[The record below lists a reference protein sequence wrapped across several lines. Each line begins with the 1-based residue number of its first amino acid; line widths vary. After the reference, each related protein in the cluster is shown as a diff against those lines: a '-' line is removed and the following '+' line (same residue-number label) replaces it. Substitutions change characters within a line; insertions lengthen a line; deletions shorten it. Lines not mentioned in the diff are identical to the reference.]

1 MNRISNILL
10 FCTLLLAGCGLTAKR
25 SVSESGQSS
34 VSAGG
39 VPTNNMQWGASGG
52 LSFSGDSA
60 YAYAAAQVAFGP
72 RVPGTD
78 AHHDCVQYIGRTL
91 ERFGATVEI
100 QTGEVM
106 RYDGE
111 WQHVANICAYLP
123 ADSAYQGEK
132 TVLLCAHYDSR
143 PWADQEEDYSHRMSP
158 IPGAN
163 DGASGV
169 GVLMEVARRWQNL
182 SERKRP
188 VEIVLFDC
196 EDMGT
201 PQFYTG
207 KQREHT
213 WCLGA
218 QLWARTIVAQT
229 LKPSNPQLSPP
240 FREGQ
245 GVGFSNPQHSTHY
258 AYGILLDMV
267 GDPNASFP
275 REYYSEQYAGKYVE
289 KIWRTAEQ
297 LGYGHRFVSTR
308 SYPIT
313 DDHYYVNTIAKIP
326 CVDIIHYVPGSETGF
341 AWWWHT
347 HSDDMRNVN
356 PGTLQEVGKVLMS
369 VLNE

>member
-1 MNRISNILL
+1 MQIRNLKYLL
-10 FCTLLLAGCGLTAKR
+10 LACTLLLAGCGLSAKR

-34 VSAGG
+34 VS
-39 VPTNNMQWGASGG
+39 G

-60 YAYAAAQVAFGP
+60 SAYVAGQVAFGP

-111 WQHVANICAYLP
+111 WQHVANICAHLP

-169 GVLMEVARRWQNL
+169 GVLMEVARQWQNL

-218 QLWARTIVAQT
+218 QLWARTIVESRKSKVESGLSAQR
-229 LKPSNPQLSPP
+229 SVS
-240 FREGQ
+240 ESGQ
-245 GVGFSNPQHSTHY
+245 SSVSAAVCVSIT
-258 AYGILLDMV
+258 
-267 GDPNASFP
+267 ASSMP
-275 REYYSEQYAGKYVE
+275 AS
-289 KIWRTAEQ
+289 
-297 LGYGHRFVSTR
+297 
-308 SYPIT
+308 
-313 DDHYYVNTIAKIP
+313 
-326 CVDIIHYVPGSETGF
+326 
-341 AWWWHT
+341 
-347 HSDDMRNVN
+347 M
-356 PGTLQEVGKVLMS
+356 
-369 VLNE
+369 

>member
-1 MNRISNILL
+1 MQIRNLKYLL
-10 FCTLLLAGCGLTAKR
+10 LACTLLLAGCGLSAKR

-39 VPTNNMQWGASGG
+39 

-60 YAYAAAQVAFGP
+60 YAYVAGQVAFGP

-111 WQHVANICAYLP
+111 WQHVANICAHLP

-169 GVLMEVARRWQNL
+169 GVLMEVARQWQNL

-218 QLWARTIVAQT
+218 QLWARMLVE
-229 LKPSNPQLSPP
+229 S
-240 FREGQ
+240 RESKA
-245 GVGFSNPQHSTHY
+245 VY
-258 AYGILLDMV
+258 AFGILLDMV

-297 LGYGHRFVSTR
+297 LGYAHRFVSTR

-356 PGTLQEVGKVLMS
+356 PGTLQEVGKVLMR
-369 VLNE
+369 VIGE

>member
-1 MNRISNILL
+1 MQIRNLKYLL
-10 FCTLLLAGCGLTAKR
+10 LACTLLLAGCGLSAKR

-39 VPTNNMQWGASGG
+39 

-60 YAYAAAQVAFGP
+60 YAYVAGQVAFGP

-169 GVLMEVARRWQNL
+169 GVLMEVARQWQNL

-218 QLWARTIVAQT
+218 QLWARMLVE
-229 LKPSNPQLSPP
+229 S
-240 FREGQ
+240 RESKA
-245 GVGFSNPQHSTHY
+245 VY
-258 AYGILLDMV
+258 AFGILLDMV

-356 PGTLQEVGKVLMS
+356 PGTLQEGGKVVMA
-369 VLNE
+369 VLVE

>member
-1 MNRISNILL
+1 MQIRNLKYLL
-10 FCTLLLAGCGLTAKR
+10 LACTLLLAGCGLSAKR

-34 VSAGG
+34 VS
-39 VPTNNMQWGASGG
+39 G

-60 YAYAAAQVAFGP
+60 SAYVAGQVAFGP

-111 WQHVANICAYLP
+111 WQHVANICAHLP

-169 GVLMEVARRWQNL
+169 GVLMEVARQWQNL
-182 SERKRP
+182 NERKRP

-218 QLWARTIVAQT
+218 QLWARMLVE
-229 LKPSNPQLSPP
+229 S
-240 FREGQ
+240 RESKA
-245 GVGFSNPQHSTHY
+245 VY
-258 AYGILLDMV
+258 AFGILLDMV

-369 VLNE
+369 VIGE

>member
-1 MNRISNILL
+1 MQIRNLKYLL
-10 FCTLLLAGCGLTAKR
+10 LACTLLLAGCGLSAKR

-34 VSAGG
+34 VS
-39 VPTNNMQWGASGG
+39 G

-60 YAYAAAQVAFGP
+60 SAYVAGQVAFGP

-111 WQHVANICAYLP
+111 WQHVANICAHLP

-158 IPGAN
+158 ILGAN

-169 GVLMEVARRWQNL
+169 GVLMEVARQWQNL
-182 SERKRP
+182 SERKLP

-218 QLWARTIVAQT
+218 QLWARMLVESR
-229 LKPSNPQLSPP
+229 KSKVES
-240 FREGQ
+240 RESK
-245 GVGFSNPQHSTHY
+245 VESRESKAVY
-258 AYGILLDMV
+258 AFGILLDMV

-347 HSDDMRNVN
+347 YSDDMRNVN

-369 VLNE
+369 VIGE

>member
-1 MNRISNILL
+1 MQIRNLKYLL
-10 FCTLLLAGCGLTAKR
+10 LACTLLLAGCGLSAKR

-34 VSAGG
+34 VS
-39 VPTNNMQWGASGG
+39 G

-60 YAYAAAQVAFGP
+60 SAYVAGQVAFGP

-111 WQHVANICAYLP
+111 WQHVANICAHLP

-169 GVLMEVARRWQNL
+169 GVLMEVARQWQNL

-218 QLWARTIVAQT
+218 QLWARMLVE
-229 LKPSNPQLSPP
+229 S
-240 FREGQ
+240 RESKA
-245 GVGFSNPQHSTHY
+245 VY
-258 AYGILLDMV
+258 AFGILLDMV

-369 VLNE
+369 VIGE

>member
-1 MNRISNILL
+1 MCLSNHKYILL
-10 FCTLLLAGCGLTAKR
+10 ACTLLLAGCGLSAKR

-39 VPTNNMQWGASGG
+39 

-60 YAYAAAQVAFGP
+60 YAYVAGQVAFGP

-111 WQHVANICAYLP
+111 WQHVANICAHLP

-158 IPGAN
+158 ILGAN

-169 GVLMEVARRWQNL
+169 GVLMEVARQWQNL
-182 SERKRP
+182 SERKLP

-218 QLWARTIVAQT
+218 QLWARTIVESR
-229 LKPSNPQLSPP
+229 KSKVES
-240 FREGQ
+240 RESKA
-245 GVGFSNPQHSTHY
+245 VY
-258 AYGILLDMV
+258 AFGILLDMV

-289 KIWRTAEQ
+289 KIWHTAEQ

-369 VLNE
+369 VIGE

>member
-1 MNRISNILL
+1 MCLSNHKYILL
-10 FCTLLLAGCGLTAKR
+10 ACTLLLAGCGLSAKR

-39 VPTNNMQWGASGG
+39 

-60 YAYAAAQVAFGP
+60 YAYVAGQVAFGP

-111 WQHVANICAYLP
+111 WQHVANICAHLP

-158 IPGAN
+158 ILGAN

-169 GVLMEVARRWQNL
+169 GVLMEVARQWQNL

-218 QLWARTIVAQT
+218 QLWARTIVE
-229 LKPSNPQLSPP
+229 S
-240 FREGQ
+240 RESKA
-245 GVGFSNPQHSTHY
+245 VY
-258 AYGILLDMV
+258 AFGILLDMV

-369 VLNE
+369 VIGE

>member
-1 MNRISNILL
+1 MCLSNHKYILL
-10 FCTLLLAGCGLTAKR
+10 ACTLLLAGCGLSAKR

-39 VPTNNMQWGASGG
+39 

-60 YAYAAAQVAFGP
+60 YAYVAGQVAFGP

-111 WQHVANICAYLP
+111 WQHVANICAHLP

-158 IPGAN
+158 ILGAN

-169 GVLMEVARRWQNL
+169 GVLMEVARQWQNL

-218 QLWARTIVAQT
+218 QLWARMLVESR
-229 LKPSNPQLSPP
+229 KSKVES
-240 FREGQ
+240 RESK
-245 GVGFSNPQHSTHY
+245 VESRESKAVY
-258 AYGILLDMV
+258 AFGILLDMV

-347 HSDDMRNVN
+347 YSDDMRNVN

-369 VLNE
+369 VIGE

>member
-39 VPTNNMQWGASGG
+39 

-60 YAYAAAQVAFGP
+60 YAYVAGQVAFGP

-111 WQHVANICAYLP
+111 WQHVANICAHLP

-143 PWADQEEDYSHRMSP
+143 PWADQEEEYSHRMSP

-169 GVLMEVARRWQNL
+169 GVLMEVARQWQNL

-218 QLWARTIVAQT
+218 QLWARTIVAQRST
-229 LKPSNPQLSPP
+229 LNA
-240 FREGQ
+240 
-245 GVGFSNPQHSTHY
+245 QHSTHY
-258 AYGILLDMV
+258 AFGILLDMV

-369 VLNE
+369 VIGE

>member
-1 MNRISNILL
+1 MQIRNLKYLL
-10 FCTLLLAGCGLTAKR
+10 LACTLLLAGCGLSAKR

-34 VSAGG
+34 VS
-39 VPTNNMQWGASGG
+39 G

-60 YAYAAAQVAFGP
+60 SAYVAGQVAFGP

-169 GVLMEVARRWQNL
+169 GVLMEVARQWQNL

-218 QLWARTIVAQT
+218 QLWARMLVE
-229 LKPSNPQLSPP
+229 S
-240 FREGQ
+240 RESKA
-245 GVGFSNPQHSTHY
+245 VY
-258 AYGILLDMV
+258 AFGILLDMV

-369 VLNE
+369 VIGE

>member
-1 MNRISNILL
+1 MQIRNLKYLL
-10 FCTLLLAGCGLTAKR
+10 LACTLLLAGCGLSAKR

-39 VPTNNMQWGASGG
+39 

-60 YAYAAAQVAFGP
+60 YADVAGQVAFGP

-111 WQHVANICAYLP
+111 WQHVANICAHLP

-169 GVLMEVARRWQNL
+169 GVLMEVARQWQNL

-218 QLWARTIVAQT
+218 QLWARTIVE
-229 LKPSNPQLSPP
+229 S
-240 FREGQ
+240 RESKA
-245 GVGFSNPQHSTHY
+245 VY
-258 AYGILLDMV
+258 AFGILLDMV

-289 KIWRTAEQ
+289 KIWHTAEQ

-369 VLNE
+369 VIGE

>member
-1 MNRISNILL
+1 MQIRNLKYLL
-10 FCTLLLAGCGLTAKR
+10 LACTLLLAGCGLTAKR

-39 VPTNNMQWGASGG
+39 

-60 YAYAAAQVAFGP
+60 YAYVAGQVAFGP

-132 TVLLCAHYDSR
+132 AVLLCAHYDSR

-169 GVLMEVARRWQNL
+169 GVLMEVARQWQNL

-218 QLWARTIVAQT
+218 QLWARTIVDSRKSKVESGLSAQR
-229 LKPSNPQLSPP
+229 SVS
-240 FREGQ
+240 ESGQ
-245 GVGFSNPQHSTHY
+245 SSVSAAVY

-297 LGYGHRFVSTR
+297 LGYAHRFVSTR

-356 PGTLQEVGKVLMS
+356 PGTLQEVGKVVMA
-369 VLNE
+369 VLVE

>member
-1 MNRISNILL
+1 MQIRNLKYLL
-10 FCTLLLAGCGLTAKR
+10 LACTLLLAGCGLSAKR

-39 VPTNNMQWGASGG
+39 

-60 YAYAAAQVAFGP
+60 YAYVAGQVAFGP

-111 WQHVANICAYLP
+111 WQHVANICAHLP

-169 GVLMEVARRWQNL
+169 GVLMEVARQWQNL

-218 QLWARTIVAQT
+218 QLWARMLVE
-229 LKPSNPQLSPP
+229 S
-240 FREGQ
+240 RESKA
-245 GVGFSNPQHSTHY
+245 VY
-258 AYGILLDMV
+258 AFGILLDMV

-356 PGTLQEVGKVLMS
+356 PGTLQEGGKVVMA
-369 VLNE
+369 VLVE

>member
-1 MNRISNILL
+1 MCSL
-10 FCTLLLAGCGLTAKR
+10 LLLAGCGLSAKR
-25 SVSESGQSS
+25 SVSESGQFS
-34 VSAGG
+34 VSA
-39 VPTNNMQWGASGG
+39 GG

-60 YAYAAAQVAFGP
+60 YAYVAGQVAFGP

-91 ERFGATVEI
+91 ERLGAKVEI

-158 IPGAN
+158 ILGAN

-169 GVLMEVARRWQNL
+169 GVLMEVARQWQNL

-218 QLWARTIVAQT
+218 QLWARTIVESRKSKAVCQRSGLSAKAVSLLSAQRSMPT
-229 LKPSNPQLSPP
+229 AYCWTWSAT
-240 FREGQ
+240 R
-245 GVGFSNPQHSTHY
+245 THRSR
-258 AYGILLDMV
+258 GSIT
-267 GDPNASFP
+267 ASSMP
-275 REYYSEQYAGKYVE
+275 AS
-289 KIWRTAEQ
+289 
-297 LGYGHRFVSTR
+297 
-308 SYPIT
+308 
-313 DDHYYVNTIAKIP
+313 
-326 CVDIIHYVPGSETGF
+326 
-341 AWWWHT
+341 
-347 HSDDMRNVN
+347 M
-356 PGTLQEVGKVLMS
+356 
-369 VLNE
+369 

>member
-1 MNRISNILL
+1 MCLSNHKYILL
-10 FCTLLLAGCGLTAKR
+10 ACTLLLAGCGLSAKR

-39 VPTNNMQWGASGG
+39 

-60 YAYAAAQVAFGP
+60 YAYVAGQVAFGP

-111 WQHVANICAYLP
+111 WQHVANICAHLP

-158 IPGAN
+158 ILGAN

-169 GVLMEVARRWQNL
+169 GVLMEVARQWQNL
-182 SERKRP
+182 SERKLP

-218 QLWARTIVAQT
+218 QLWARTIVESRKSKAVCQRSGLSAKAVSLLSAQRSM
-229 LKPSNPQLSPP
+229 P
-240 FREGQ
+240 
-245 GVGFSNPQHSTHY
+245 
-258 AYGILLDMV
+258 
-267 GDPNASFP
+267 
-275 REYYSEQYAGKYVE
+275 
-289 KIWRTAEQ
+289 TA
-297 LGYGHRFVSTR
+297 
-308 SYPIT
+308 
-313 DDHYYVNTIAKIP
+313 
-326 CVDIIHYVPGSETGF
+326 
-341 AWWWHT
+341 
-347 HSDDMRNVN
+347 
-356 PGTLQEVGKVLMS
+356 
-369 VLNE
+369 

>member
-1 MNRISNILL
+1 MQIRNLKYLL
-10 FCTLLLAGCGLTAKR
+10 LACTLLLAGCGLSAKR

-39 VPTNNMQWGASGG
+39 

-60 YAYAAAQVAFGP
+60 YAYVAGQVAFGP

-111 WQHVANICAYLP
+111 WQHVANICAHLP
-123 ADSAYQGEK
+123 ADSAYQSEK
-132 TVLLCAHYDSR
+132 TVLLFAHYDSR

-169 GVLMEVARRWQNL
+169 GVLMEVARQWQNL

-218 QLWARTIVAQT
+218 QLWARMVVE
-229 LKPSNPQLSPP
+229 S
-240 FREGQ
+240 RESKA
-245 GVGFSNPQHSTHY
+245 VY
-258 AYGILLDMV
+258 AFGILLDMV

-356 PGTLQEVGKVLMS
+356 PGTLQEVGKVVMA
-369 VLNE
+369 VLVE

>member
-1 MNRISNILL
+1 MQIRNLKYLL
-10 FCTLLLAGCGLTAKR
+10 LACTLLLAGCGLSAKR

-39 VPTNNMQWGASGG
+39 

-60 YAYAAAQVAFGP
+60 YAYVAGQVAFGP

-111 WQHVANICAYLP
+111 WQHVANICAHLP

-143 PWADQEEDYSHRMSP
+143 PWADQEEDYGHRMSP

-169 GVLMEVARRWQNL
+169 GVLMEVARQWQNL

-218 QLWARTIVAQT
+218 QLWARTIVESRE
-229 LKPSNPQLSPP
+229 LKA
-240 FREGQ
+240 
-245 GVGFSNPQHSTHY
+245 VY
-258 AYGILLDMV
+258 AFGILLDMV

-289 KIWRTAEQ
+289 KIWHTAEQ

-369 VLNE
+369 VIGE

>member
-1 MNRISNILL
+1 MQIRNLKYLL
-10 FCTLLLAGCGLTAKR
+10 LACTLLLAGCGLSAKR

-34 VSAGG
+34 VS
-39 VPTNNMQWGASGG
+39 G

-60 YAYAAAQVAFGP
+60 SAYVAGQVAFGP

-111 WQHVANICAYLP
+111 WQHVANICAHLP

-169 GVLMEVARRWQNL
+169 GVLMEVARQWQNL

-218 QLWARTIVAQT
+218 QLWARMLVE
-229 LKPSNPQLSPP
+229 S
-240 FREGQ
+240 RESKA
-245 GVGFSNPQHSTHY
+245 VY
-258 AYGILLDMV
+258 AFGILLDMV

-297 LGYGHRFVSTR
+297 LGYGHRFVST
-308 SYPIT
+308 
-313 DDHYYVNTIAKIP
+313 
-326 CVDIIHYVPGSETGF
+326 IHYVPGSETGF

-369 VLNE
+369 VIGE

>member
-1 MNRISNILL
+1 MCLSNHKYILL
-10 FCTLLLAGCGLTAKR
+10 ACTLLLAGCGLSAKR

-39 VPTNNMQWGASGG
+39 

-60 YAYAAAQVAFGP
+60 YAYVAGQVAFGP

-111 WQHVANICAYLP
+111 WQHVANICAHLP

-158 IPGAN
+158 ILGAN

-169 GVLMEVARRWQNL
+169 GVLMEVARQWQNL
-182 SERKRP
+182 SERKLP

-218 QLWARTIVAQT
+218 QLWARMLVESR
-229 LKPSNPQLSPP
+229 KSKVES
-240 FREGQ
+240 RESK
-245 GVGFSNPQHSTHY
+245 VESRESKAVY
-258 AYGILLDMV
+258 AFGILLDMV

-369 VLNE
+369 VIGE

>member
-1 MNRISNILL
+1 MCLSNHKYILL
-10 FCTLLLAGCGLTAKR
+10 ACTLLLAGCGLSAKR

-39 VPTNNMQWGASGG
+39 

-60 YAYAAAQVAFGP
+60 YAYVAGQVAFGP

-111 WQHVANICAYLP
+111 WQHVANICAHLP
-123 ADSAYQGEK
+123 ADSAYQSEK

-169 GVLMEVARRWQNL
+169 GVLMEVARQWQNL

-218 QLWARTIVAQT
+218 QLWARTIVESR
-229 LKPSNPQLSPP
+229 KSKVES
-240 FREGQ
+240 RESKA
-245 GVGFSNPQHSTHY
+245 VY
-258 AYGILLDMV
+258 AFGILLDMV

-369 VLNE
+369 VIGE

>member
-1 MNRISNILL
+1 MCLSNHKYILL
-10 FCTLLLAGCGLTAKR
+10 ACTLLLAGCGLSAKR

-39 VPTNNMQWGASGG
+39 

-60 YAYAAAQVAFGP
+60 YAYVAGQVAFGP

-111 WQHVANICAYLP
+111 WQHVANICAHLP

-158 IPGAN
+158 ILGAN

-169 GVLMEVARRWQNL
+169 GVLMEVARQWQNL

-218 QLWARTIVAQT
+218 QLWARMLVE
-229 LKPSNPQLSPP
+229 S
-240 FREGQ
+240 RESKA
-245 GVGFSNPQHSTHY
+245 VY
-258 AYGILLDMV
+258 AFGILLDMV

-347 HSDDMRNVN
+347 YSDDMRNVN

-369 VLNE
+369 VIGE